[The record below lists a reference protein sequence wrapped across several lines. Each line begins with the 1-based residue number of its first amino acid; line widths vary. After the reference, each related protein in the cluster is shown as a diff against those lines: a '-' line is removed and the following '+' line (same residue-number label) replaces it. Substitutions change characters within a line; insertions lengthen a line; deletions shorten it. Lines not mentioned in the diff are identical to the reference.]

1 MLQSVENDKHSTSL
15 RLYPDPGQRQRHLRQ
30 MQVIAE
36 ELQRPVVEIMPLY
49 EGILETLIADAK
61 VTEFLPVLVAK
72 KLRAYCRP
80 LIQS

>member
-1 MLQSVENDKHSTSL
+1 
-15 RLYPDPGQRQRHLRQ
+15 